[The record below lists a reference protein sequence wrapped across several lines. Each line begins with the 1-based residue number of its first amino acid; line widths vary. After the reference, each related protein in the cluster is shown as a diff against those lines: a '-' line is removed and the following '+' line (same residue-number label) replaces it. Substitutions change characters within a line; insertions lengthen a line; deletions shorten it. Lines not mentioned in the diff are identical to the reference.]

1 MLRSG
6 RIITMSVW
14 VMIVFNLLLSF
25 AAVWSF
31 QRMNPAIQSIYER
44 NVVSMDAYEKMLL
57 AMSGSRID
65 KDAFMQAWYIAHGNI
80 TEENEAALLDE
91 IKLIMEQD
99 GEFYDARRNALA
111 ERITKLNDANKTAV
125 SNAVL
130 STQQL
135 RRAGAW
141 GIVLITL
148 IFFTIAIFFEQR
160 LRRSLLH
167 PLQEIAAVM
176 NDYAHGDRFRR
187 CMLPGV
193 SSEIKKLFAAIN
205 ELLDR

>member
-25 AAVWSF
+25 GAVWSF

-57 AMSGSRID
+57 AMSGSEVDRD
-65 KDAFMQAWYIAHGNI
+65 SFMRAWYIANGNI
-80 TEENEAALLDE
+80 TENNEAALLAE
-91 IKLIMEQD
+91 IKSVMEQSGTFD
-99 GEFYDARRNALA
+99 DTRRKALA
-111 ERITKLNDANKTAV
+111 ERITKLNDANKIAV

-130 STQQL
+130 RTQQL

-141 GIVLITL
+141 GIVLMTL
-148 IFFTIAIFFEQR
+148 IFFAIAIFFEQR
-160 LRRSLLH
+160 LRRLLLH

-176 NDYAHGDRFRR
+176 NDHAHGDRFRR
-187 CMLPGV
+187 CMLPGA
-193 SSEIKKLFAAIN
+193 SSEIKKLF
-205 ELLDR
+205 